1 MSIDN
6 RDYVIERYLKREG
19 IRPYRRKER
28 ALKTLVICIWIA
40 VACIWAYIYW
50 RYVM

>member
-6 RDYVIERYLKREG
+6 RDYMIERYLKREG

-28 ALKTLVICIWIA
+28 TIKKIVICIWIA
-40 VACIWAYIYW
+40 VACIWTYIY
-50 RYVM
+50 RHYVT